1 MARTKTFYVEEK
13 DNDVINEFV
22 DIHIKRQEQARIDGN
37 SIRPYS
43 YSKTLVS
50 LITEYVEQNKN
61 KWK

>member
-1 MARTKTFYVEEK
+1 MARTRTFYVEEK

-22 DIHIKRQEQARIDGN
+22 DIHIKRQEQARLDGK

-43 YSKTLVS
+43 YSKTLVT

-61 KWK
+61 K